1 MDNIDIP
8 RDVDSVEKFSR
19 DNRLIFFCKRD
30 FLKYMSTDDIK
41 NFIHYLLVGRS
52 NDGQILIHRDQ
63 MTKSKK
69 FHQYHKSYFDKDT
82 NRLTKESFNDFR
94 QLLFSYIR
102 KVIIKEQDFLSGLK
116 KENDESEDEIY
127 WINKHTTFEL
137 YRKHIIDENGSTIKY
152 DFTNPDT
159 EVSEIRSINTLQ
171 RVYIDVVTPGIKF
184 PYITENVYVCPQC
197 GTLVVKKAYE
207 VICTNNS
214 YHCEGMY
221 SYTNADGELKSRVC
235 KYFMKKADYEK
246 STLIDAYVVDVSY
259 VANKERHNA
268 QGVAFF
274 PLQPGKYEAVLYYTA
289 GTGNMQN
296 LYIVDVKKPDANK
309 LMLPEIKTD
318 ENYVYT
324 LQQYFDTYIE
334 QQTGMKIFGLYPMKV
349 ALILQTMASRLKEK
363 LILNT
368 MIVGDPSTG
377 KSMLLKYYSY
387 LLNNYYNLSSNGLS
401 ISIPAMRGTRSTIN
415 LFGKDHK
422 IVTIGHLGTYYS
434 IHIDE
439 AGENKELVQNL
450 KTFLLESNYSYDKA
464 GGTGISNQRTAHV
477 NLSQNLNPEH
487 IGQYRGAIRKAYKDL
502 NMSIDGVDKVE
513 WDEDWDLFQP
523 IHTYDNPQLRKVI
536 REKRSEFI
544 QKSIWWIDGLD
555 YALHER
561 FPFYFYLVTEK
572 ECEELSE
579 VITINSSRNIIE
591 ENSDIARVLFSEDMD
606 KFFES
611 LLPFKHCKDDI
622 IAFRKVTEIIKEYG
636 LHFDSRQKVM
646 YNMIVRFSRIINK
659 RDYYTE
665 NDYNLV
671 RWFLEK
677 TNIKVDVADTNSYN
691 IQGAPNKQTK
701 LEQEKVE
708 EEGKI
713 VQEGFGLPPGEF

>member
-1 MDNIDIP
+1 MP
-8 RDVDSVEKFSR
+8 
-19 DNRLIFFCKRD
+19 
-30 FLKYMSTDDIK
+30 TDDIK
-41 NFIHYLLVGRS
+41 EFIRYLLTGRAE
-52 NDGQILIHRDQ
+52 DGQVLISKNG
-63 MTKSKK
+63 MTKSRK
-69 FHQYHKSYFDKDT
+69 FHQYHKSYFDKNT
-82 NRLTKESFNDFR
+82 NRLLPEKFNEFR
-94 QLLFSYIR
+94 MLLFSHIK
-102 KVIIKEQDFLSGLK
+102 KVILKEEGFLSGLK
-116 KENDESEDEIY
+116 SEDENSEDNKEDIY

-137 YRKHIIDENGSTIKY
+137 YRKNVIDENGSIIKY
-152 DFTNPDT
+152 DFENADMN
-159 EVSEIRSINTLQ
+159 VSEIRSINTLQ
-171 RVYIDVVTPGIKF
+171 RVIIDVVTPGIKF
-184 PYITENVYVCPQC
+184 PFITENIYACPQC
-197 GTLVVKKAYE
+197 GTLAVKKAYD
-207 VICTNNS
+207 VICTNNA
-214 YHCEGMY
+214 YHCEGIY
-221 SYTNADGELKSRVC
+221 TYTNADGEMKSRIC

-268 QGVAFF
+268 QGTTFF
-274 PLQPGKYEAVLYYTA
+274 PLQPGKYEAVLYYTS
-289 GTGNMQN
+289 GNSNMQN

-309 LMLPEIKTD
+309 LNLPEIKPE
-318 ENYVYT
+318 ENYLFT
-324 LQQYFDTYIE
+324 LQNYFDNYIE
-334 QQTGMKIFGLYPMKV
+334 QQTGMKIFGLYPIKCAM
-349 ALILQTMASRLKEK
+349 ILQTLANRLKEK

-422 IVTIGHLGTYYS
+422 IVTIGHLGTYHS

-502 NMSIDGVDKVE
+502 NMTIEGVEKEE
-513 WDEDWDLFQP
+513 WNEDWDLFQP
-523 IHTYDNPQLRKVI
+523 LHKYENPQLRKII

-579 VITINSSRNIIE
+579 VITINSSRNVIE

-606 KFFES
+606 KYFDE
-611 LLPFKHCKDDI
+611 LLQYKHCKDDI
-622 IAFRKVTEIIKEYG
+622 IAFRKVSEIIKEYG

-659 RDYYTE
+659 RDVYIE
-665 NDYNLV
+665 QDYDIV
-671 RWFLEK
+671 RWFLET
-677 TNIKVDVADTNSYN
+677 TNIKVDVADTNNYK
-691 IQGAPNKQTK
+691 IQGPPNKEKKQ
-701 LEQEKVE
+701 EQLVSE
-708 EEGKI
+708 ESSKNIGE
-713 VQEGFGLPPGEF
+713 EFGLPIGEF